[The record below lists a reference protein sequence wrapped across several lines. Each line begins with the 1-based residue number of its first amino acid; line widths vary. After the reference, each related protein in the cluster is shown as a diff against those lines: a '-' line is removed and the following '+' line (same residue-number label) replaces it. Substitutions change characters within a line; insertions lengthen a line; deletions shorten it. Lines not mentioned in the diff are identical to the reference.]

1 MKLPYTK
8 PLVVIESYDMA
19 QSISNN
25 CGTTS
30 GSTLGKPTHGDKS
43 SCGWD
48 FGGLAVWMEAALGCA
63 DVQIGADV
71 PWDGVCY
78 NNPNGGVAIFGS

>member
-30 GSTLGKPTHGDKS
+30 GSTLGKPNHGDKS
-43 SCGWD
+43 TCGWD
-48 FGGLAVWMEAALGCA
+48 LGGTVLWAMDGMCDWILGV
-63 DVQIGADV
+63 DENWEGI
-71 PWDGVCY
+71 CY
-78 NNPNGGVAIFGS
+78 NNPNGGMTIFGS